1 MEQVFKYGTLFQK
14 REIFI
19 NRTCFNIVMVV
30 KREVMEALIAPSL
43 LKLLKFFINNEG
55 QKYYLREI
63 SKQTRIAPATVHR
76 LLKQLVYDD
85 IIEMEKVKKF
95 KLYYFNTEKN
105 RFLLDI
111 FQDRKSAVAEFI
123 RSIKE
128 FDGVQLIVLHG
139 KEEKNSANVLV
150 IGEAMDVESIKRN
163 ALYMSDKYKFNLILL
178 TLTPDQYNQMSSMG
192 LYPGKKK
199 ILFESESV
207 RQY

>member
-1 MEQVFKYGTLFQK
+1 
-14 REIFI
+14 
-19 NRTCFNIVMVV
+19 MVV
-30 KREVMEALIAPSL
+30 KREILEALIAPSL
-43 LKLLKFFINNEG
+43 LKLMKFFINHDD

-63 SKQTRIAPATVHR
+63 AKQTRLPPATVHR
-76 LLKQLVYDD
+76 LLNRLVDDD
-85 IIEMEKVKKF
+85 IIEIEHVKKF
-95 KLYYFNTEKN
+95 KLYYFNIEAN
-105 RFLLDI
+105 RFLLDL

-128 FDGVQLIVLHG
+128 FDGVQMIVLHG
-139 KEEKNSANVLV
+139 KEEKKSANVLV
-150 IGEAMDVESIKRN
+150 IGEEMDTESIKRN

-207 RQY
+207 RNY